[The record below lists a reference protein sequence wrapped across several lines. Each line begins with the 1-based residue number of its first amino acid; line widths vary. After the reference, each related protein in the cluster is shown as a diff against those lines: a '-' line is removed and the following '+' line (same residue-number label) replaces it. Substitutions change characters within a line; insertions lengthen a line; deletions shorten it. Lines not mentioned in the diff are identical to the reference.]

1 MKQYKRKIAVIAT
14 IVVATTIG
22 GAFAIHSLHGETEDH
37 VPAHSPSNHPKL
49 NPNGSEL
56 VVRTFRIGGDPNGQS
71 SGTSHTF
78 TGSLQPRY
86 LASVGFR
93 VAGKI
98 AERKVELGQQ
108 IQKGQIL
115 YRLDPEDSEL
125 QLRVAESDYLSAQS
139 LLSQA
144 TAEESRLATL
154 RKSKSVSQSEYDLAL
169 SVRDVAA
176 ARVESSKQRLT
187 LAQNQ
192 RAYFDLAADSDG
204 LVTSILAEAGQV
216 VNIGQP
222 VLQVMQQNELEAI
235 VSLPEGL
242 IPDVK
247 RFCATALFW
256 SRPGL
261 ELRAELRELSPIA
274 DPVSRTYDARFRLL
288 DSAPDLAIGMTAS
301 IRLTDESSSGIAVP
315 ITAIASRNSL
325 PIVWRAVRD
334 AKRSD
339 SARVEAVSV
348 EVIQYRSDGAIVRG
362 HLEQGDEI
370 ISAGVQRIDE
380 QVTVRIWEAN

>member
-1 MKQYKRKIAVIAT
+1 MNRRKRKIAGIAA
-14 IVVATTIG
+14 IVVATTIA
-22 GAFAIHSLHGETEDH
+22 GAFAYHSLHGESESP
-37 VPAHSPSNHPKL
+37 VPTYSPSDHPKL

-56 VVRTFRIGGDPNGQS
+56 VVRAFRIGSERNGHPQ
-71 SGTSHTF
+71 GTAHTF

-86 LASVGFR
+86 QASVGFR

-108 IQKGQIL
+108 IKKGQIL
-115 YRLDPEDSEL
+115 FRLDPEDSEL
-125 QLRVAESDYLSAQS
+125 QLRVAESDYVSAQS

-144 TAEESRLATL
+144 TAEETRLATL
-154 RKSKSVSQSEYDLAL
+154 RNSKSVSQSEYDLAL
-169 SVRDVAA
+169 SVRDVAS
-176 ARVESSKQRLT
+176 ARTESSKQRLT

-192 RAYFDLAADSDG
+192 RAYFDLVADSDG

-242 IPDVK
+242 ISDVK
-247 RFCATALFW
+247 KLCATAVFW
-256 SRPGL
+256 SRPEL

-288 DSAPDLAIGMTAS
+288 ESAPDLAIGMTAS
-301 IRLTDESSSGIAVP
+301 IRLTDDTSNGISVP
-315 ITAIASRNSL
+315 LTSISSRNDV
-325 PIVWRAVRD
+325 PIVWRI
-334 AKRSD
+334 KREQSLAD
-339 SARVEAVSV
+339 SGRVEAVQI
-348 EVIQYRSDGAIVRG
+348 EVIQYKSDSATV
-362 HLEQGDEI
+362 LGDLKMGDDI

-380 QVTVRIWEAN
+380 NVTVRIWEAN

>member
-1 MKQYKRKIAVIAT
+1 MKHRKQKIVGVAVAAAVT
-14 IVVATTIG
+14 MLG
-22 GAFAIHSLHGETEDH
+22 GAFAYHSMHTENEGHVAAH
-37 VPAHSPSNHPKL
+37 VPSGRPKL
-49 NPNGSEL
+49 NANGSEL
-56 VVRTFRIGGDPNGQS
+56 VVRTFRIGLDGQGAS
-71 SGTSHTF
+71 SGTAQTF

-86 LASVGFR
+86 SSSVGFR

-98 AERKVELGQQ
+98 LERKVELGQQ

-115 YRLDPEDSEL
+115 FRLDPEDSEL

-144 TAEESRLATL
+144 SAEETRLATL
-154 RKSKSVSQSEYDLAL
+154 RNSKSVSQSEYDLAL
-169 SVRDVAA
+169 SVRDVAM
-176 ARVESSKQRLT
+176 ARVESAKQRLT

-192 RAYFDLAADSDG
+192 RAYFDLVADSDG

-247 RFCATALFW
+247 KLCATAVFW

-288 DSAPDLAIGMTAS
+288 ESASDLAIGMTTS
-301 IRLTDESSSGIAVP
+301 IRLTDDTSSGIAVP
-315 ITAIASRNSL
+315 LTAIASRNGL
-325 PIVWRAVRD
+325 PAVWRIQRD
-334 AKRSD
+334 PNTVD
-339 SARVEAVSV
+339 SGNVEAISV
-348 EVIQYRSDGAIVRG
+348 EVLQYRTESAIVRG
-362 HLEQGDEI
+362 DLKMGDEI

-380 QVTVRIWEAN
+380 NVTVRTWEAN